1 MRLPIGQLMVNKGV
15 ITAQQLE
22 QILDRQKSTH
32 RPFGEIAE
40 ELCGVRGKDV
50 ERAWAEQYAQTTR
63 WVNPSVEQVDPAVH
77 DIVSRR
83 QAWQF
88 RVLPLGYDGSEL
100 MICTTQEGL
109 VRAMNFAARQIPVTC
124 YFVLAKLDSLA
135 EALMRQYPME
145 GMSVE
150 SLAGESVAQLAPAF
164 ATPRH
169 GGGAC

>member
-1 MRLPIGQLMVNKGV
+1 MRLPIGQVLLNKGV

-22 QILDRQKSTH
+22 QILDRQRTTH

-40 ELCGVRGKDV
+40 ELIGVRAKDI
-50 ERAWAEQYAQTTR
+50 ERAWSEQYAQTTR
-63 WVNPSVEQVDPAVH
+63 WVDPTLEPVDPAVH
-77 DIVSRR
+77 DLISRR

-88 RVLPLGYDGSEL
+88 RVMPLGYDGSEL

-124 YFVLAKLDSLA
+124 YFVLAKLDQLA

-150 SLAGESVAQLAPAF
+150 SLAGESVARLAPQLAHA
-164 ATPRH
+164 RS

>member
-1 MRLPIGQLMVNKGV
+1 MRLPIGTLLLNRGV

-22 QILDRQKSTH
+22 QILERQRTTH

-40 ELCGVRGKDV
+40 EMVGVRAKDV

-63 WVNPSVEQVDPAVH
+63 WVDPTLEPVDPAVH
-77 DIVSRR
+77 DLVSRR

-88 RVLPLGYDGSEL
+88 RVLPMGYDGSEL

-124 YFVLAKLDSLA
+124 YFVLTKLDQLA
-135 EALMRQYPME
+135 EALMRRYPME
-145 GMSVE
+145 GMTAE
-150 SLAGESVAQLAPAF
+150 SLAGESVARLAPELAH
-164 ATPRH
+164 ARS

>member
-1 MRLPIGQLMVNKGV
+1 MRQPIGTLMVNNGV
-15 ITAQQLE
+15 ITKQQLE
-22 QILDRQKSTH
+22 QILERQRQTH

-40 ELCGVRGKDV
+40 ELCGVRAKDV

-63 WVNPSVEQVDPAVH
+63 WVNPTLEPCDPGVH
-77 DIVSRR
+77 DLVSRR

-100 MICTTQEGL
+100 MVCTTQEGL

-124 YFVLAKLDSLA
+124 YFVLAKLDQLA

-145 GMSVE
+145 GMSAE
-150 SLAGESVAQLAPAF
+150 SLAGESVAKLTPALANA
-164 ATPRH
+164 RM
-169 GGGAC
+169 GGGAS

>member
-1 MRLPIGQLMVNKGV
+1 MRLPIGQLMVNRGV
-15 ITAQQLE
+15 ISSQQLE
-22 QILDRQKSTH
+22 QILERQKTTH

-63 WVNPSVEQVDPAVH
+63 WVNPSIEPVDPAVH
-77 DIVSRR
+77 DLVSRR

-100 MICTTQEGL
+100 MVCTTQEGL

-150 SLAGESVAQLAPAF
+150 SLAGESVAQLSPAF
-164 ATPRH
+164 ATARS
-169 GGGAC
+169 GGGAS

>member
-1 MRLPIGQLMVNKGV
+1 MRLPIGELMVKNGV
-15 ITAQQLE
+15 ITARQLE
-22 QILDRQKSTH
+22 QILERQRATH
-32 RPFGEIAE
+32 RPFGEITE
-40 ELCGVRGKDV
+40 EMCGVRGKDV

-63 WVNPSVEQVDPAVH
+63 WVNPSHENCDPAVH
-77 DIVSRR
+77 DLVSRR

-124 YFVLAKLDSLA
+124 YFVLAKLDQLA

-145 GMSVE
+145 GMSAE
-150 SLAGESVAQLAPAF
+150 SLAGESVAKLTPAF
-164 ATPRH
+164 ASARG
-169 GGGAC
+169 GGGAG